1 MIAVLTQRSVEN
13 KRMAD
18 PWTQSLIITFPKK
31 GKLQLCQHYR
41 TISLISNPSKVMLKV
56 VLRGP
61 NPKLK
66 RLFLKN
72 RLAFEPGEAPQND
85 LQSQNPVRKVPST

>member
-56 VLRGP
+56 VLKR
-61 NPKLK
+61 PK
-66 RLFLKN
+66 
-72 RLAFEPGEAPQND
+72 PQAEEIISEE
-85 LQSQNPVRKVPST
+85 QAGF